1 MTKLTSRADSNVLN
15 KMEDIQRSNYSLQE
29 KEKVFN
35 MEFLPHNDTL
45 FNFAY
50 RLTYN
55 EDDSKDLVQLT
66 YLNAF
71 RFIDSFQ
78 EGTNAK
84 AWLSR
89 ILKNS
94 FINDFRKKST
104 EPPKVDFQEIESFY
118 ISQEVDKSLT
128 ADLRVE
134 SVKNMFGDEISNALN
149 SLNVDL
155 TTIILCDLKGFKYE
169 EMAKI
174 LDIPTGTVR
183 SRLHRARK
191 LLKKK
196 LGKYRKI

>member
-1 MTKLTSRADSNVLN
+1 MDGYKLQQRVWYLIILATGIFLGIIIIVMQLGQLNLLLNWLQEQILMFWN

-66 YLNAF
+66 YLNSF
-71 RFIDSFQ
+71 RYIDSFQ

-89 ILKNS
+89 ILINS
-94 FINDFRKKST
+94 FINDFRKKSK

-118 ISQEVDKSLT
+118 ISQEVDKCLT
-128 ADLRVE
+128 Y
-134 SVKNMFGDEISNALN
+134 ISK
-149 SLNVDL
+149 D
-155 TTIILCDLKGFKYE
+155 
-169 EMAKI
+169 
-174 LDIPTGTVR
+174 
-183 SRLHRARK
+183 SRTSISGYITRK
-191 LLKKK
+191 
-196 LGKYRKI
+196 